1 MPLEDA
7 LGSVGSFSQGMMR
20 GLRDAQTR
28 QEELSHKKELLKL
41 EQDKI
46 KLSEREMGLKEKGGG
61 LEEILKTL
69 KIQSEATRGQNL
81 ITQGQKLEAETKRL
95 IDKASREDKA
105 RENIRTKSQTFT
117 QTGQKPTPVDTASM
131 MDDLV
136 EIMTPNQ
143 ALDYMKGKGWSTP
156 DDKEPEKIVWTKWV
170 AKQLGTD
177 AKGAITWLTQQQGRS
192 QFLQTYVMGRINNDM
207 KFMIATPAEQN
218 QLRQKYL
225 KEGNQLAEEIIT
237 APGNDTVKS
246 GGGLNEVLGSEYD
259 DIFNTGD

>member
-1 MPLEDA
+1 MPIESI
-7 LGSVGSFSQGMMR
+7 GTFSQGLMR
-20 GLRDAQTR
+20 GLQQAQSR

-41 EQDKI
+41 EQDKL
-46 KLSEREMGLKEKGGG
+46 KLSEKEMELKQKGGG
-61 LEEILKTL
+61 LEEILQML
-69 KIQSEATRGQNL
+69 KIQTERGRGQNL
-81 ITQGQKLEAETKRL
+81 QLQNQKLEAETKRL
-95 IDKASREDKA
+95 LDKAMREDKA

-192 QFLQTYVMGRINNDM
+192 QFLQTYVMGRVNNDM
-207 KFMIATPAEQN
+207 KFMLATPAEQN

-225 KEGNQLAEEIIT
+225 KEGNQLADEIIT

-246 GGGLNEVLGSEYD
+246 GGGLGDVLGSEYD
-259 DIFNTGD
+259 DIFNVGE